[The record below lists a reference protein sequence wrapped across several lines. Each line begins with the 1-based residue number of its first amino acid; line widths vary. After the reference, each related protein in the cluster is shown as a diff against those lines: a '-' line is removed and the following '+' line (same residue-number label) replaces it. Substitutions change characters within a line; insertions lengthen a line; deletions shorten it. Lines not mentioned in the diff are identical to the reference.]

1 MSSCVV
7 AEHEDEPESDYVLID
22 ADNGLNV
29 IPRSIL
35 ADIALGKLSINE
47 LDGYESII
55 KAMIG
60 DLIVKGVL

>member
-7 AEHEDEPESDYVLID
+7 AEHEDDNDSIVID
-22 ADNGLNV
+22 TDSGLHI

-55 KAMIG
+55 RAMIG